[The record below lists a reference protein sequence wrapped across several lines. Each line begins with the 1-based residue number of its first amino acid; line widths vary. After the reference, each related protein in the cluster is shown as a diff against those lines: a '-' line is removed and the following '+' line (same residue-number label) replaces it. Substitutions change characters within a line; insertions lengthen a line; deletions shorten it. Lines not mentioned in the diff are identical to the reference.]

1 MKPSNQIK
9 QSGWRAWRQTIHATN
24 CGVSA
29 VGSIQEFVRD
39 ECMARRII
47 AFKIMAVRVMAFK
60 IVASCVRSEWRCSQ
74 SICICPIHA
83 RRSGTQ
89 VRDTHKSG
97 TQVRPQ
103 VGVRQRL
110 EISKMSPVKAQG
122 VSKKKSHKS
131 Y

>member
-29 VGSIQEFVRD
+29 VGSIHEFVRD
-39 ECMARRII
+39 ECMAWRI
-47 AFKIMAVRVMAFK
+47 FKIMAVRVMAFK
-60 IVASCVRSEWRCSQ
+60 IVASCVRSEWRSSQ
-74 SICICPIHA
+74 SVAFSRFTRAGHE
-83 RRSGTQ
+83 RKSE
-89 VRDTHKSG
+89 TH

>member
-29 VGSIQEFVRD
+29 VGSIHEFVRD
-39 ECMARRII
+39 ECMAWR
-47 AFKIMAVRVMAFK
+47 IMAVRVMAFRVMAFR
-60 IVASCVRSEWRCSQ
+60 IVASCVR
-74 SICICPIHA
+74 CICPIHA
-83 RRSGTQ
+83 RRE
-89 VRDTHKSG
+89 H

>member
-29 VGSIQEFVRD
+29 AGSIHEFVRD
-39 ECMARRII
+39 ECMAWRSMAFRVI
-47 AFKIMAVRVMAFK
+47 AFR
-60 IVASCVRSEWRCSQ
+60 IVASCVR
-74 SICICPIHA
+74 CICPIHA
-83 RRSGTQ
+83 R
-89 VRDTHKSG
+89 KSG
-97 TQVRPQ
+97 TQVREHKQVRQQ

-110 EISKMSPVKAQG
+110 QISKMSPVKAQG

>member
-29 VGSIQEFVRD
+29 VGSIHEFVRD
-39 ECMARRII
+39 ECMAWRI
-47 AFKIMAVRVMAFK
+47 FMAVRVIAFR
-60 IVASCVRSEWRCSQ
+60 IVASCVRSEWRSSQ
-74 SICICPIHA
+74 SVAFTRFTRVGQERKRETH
-83 RRSGTQ
+83 TQ
-89 VRDTHKSG
+89 I
-97 TQVRPQ
+97 RPQ

>member
-60 IVASCVRSEWRCSQ
+60 IVASCVRSEWRSSQ
-74 SICICPIHA
+74 SVAFA
-83 RRSGTQ
+83 RFTRAGQ
-89 VRDTHKSG
+89 ERKRETHTNQATSQC
-97 TQVRPQ
+97 TTT
-103 VGVRQRL
+103 
-110 EISKMSPVKAQG
+110 S
-122 VSKKKSHKS
+122 
-131 Y
+131 